1 MKRKILM
8 GLPIVIGVFV
18 LLLASSSLV
27 IASPGSTSE
36 CGTSGCHDDFNVI
49 DLTSDAT
56 GTIDAIQGVNFTIQ
70 YTTDTSSDL
79 LKVLGGWANN
89 SQFLLYGNVVA
100 DNEVGDLNSADG
112 IITADVTFTPLV
124 PGTLTIRAWV
134 ATTGGIGDSLDVTVT
149 VTENTSFTTPTT
161 TPPDDFDPIATWE
174 FMMIVINPL
183 AGVILILLAFIILRK
198 TKE

>member
-18 LLLASSSLV
+18 LMLASNSLV

-49 DLTSDAT
+49 DFTSNAA
-56 GTIDAIQGVNFTIQ
+56 GTIEAIQGVNFTIQ
-70 YTTDTSSDL
+70 YTTDTGSDL

-89 SQFLLYGNVVA
+89 SQFLLYGNEVA
-100 DNEVGDLNSADG
+100 DNEAGDLNSADG
-112 IITADVTFTPLV
+112 EITADVTFTPLA
-124 PGTLTIRAWV
+124 PGTFTIRAWV
-134 ATTGGIGDSLDVTVT
+134 ATTGGIGDSIDITVT
-149 VTENTSFTTPTT
+149 VAEDTDFTTPTT

-174 FMMIVINPL
+174 FLMMTINPL
-183 AGVILILLAFIILRK
+183 AGVILIILAVVVLRK